1 MFAQI
6 VGTLQL
12 LRPVE
17 RPLIRGLLINRF
29 RGRRE
34 LFDEGRRWLEAN
46 TGVPVVGVMPWLDE
60 LFPPEDSLDLLE
72 RRGRK
77 RSAELDIVVLK
88 LPSLSNFSDL
98 DPLEAEPTVQLR
110 WVSPGESLGTPDA
123 VVIPGSKQTLRDLTS
138 LRRTGLDAQLVDFAM
153 QGGEVF
159 GICGGMQMM
168 GESLQDPDGLEGEP
182 HTDTPSEHV
191 PGLALLPIRTV
202 FGGGKALRQRHSTA
216 LWPAQMPPL
225 RLEGFELHRGLTEV
239 SGDCTPL
246 CADDGL
252 GWIKH
257 HNNQAGA
264 AAGTYLH
271 GIFDNGPWR
280 RRWLN
285 RLRRRR
291 DLAELNEDQPHHS
304 RQREALLDRL
314 ADAFEQHVNLDP
326 LLLSLLERQAPTGG
340 DSLAERPSQRL
351 LQRGRL
357 AAGGATGGHAHPH
370 RLPGW
375 QLRCLRNRSE
385 RDRGEVLHQH
395 RACASIRP
403 AEGGVSHRPLLV
415 STFSTSR
422 PRSLLWW
429 SLRALLAG
437 AAGGAMAA
445 VVVSLAL
452 TLQQWIWGASV
463 LQGLPGE
470 RPLVWCLLWAGGIG
484 LLLSLLQRQRQ
495 ARGLPEMK
503 ETLAQLRA
511 PEGLNTKNGFTQ
523 LLGGILALTGGG
535 TLGPEA
541 LMTRLVAVGSHHVWK
556 GADRNLV
563 AAAMAGSLGLFHSP
577 WWEAPPWRGRNGS

>member
-1 MFAQI
+1 MSSLSPAPLMVLGTSSGAGKSLMTAALCRVLRRRGERPLPFKGQNMSNNAWVDQSGGEMAYSQALQAWAAELEPDHAMNPVLLKPQGDSTSEVIHLGVSVGHCRAEHYYRDWFRPGWAAIRQGLRTLQEAHPGGRLVLEGAGSPVEVNLQARDLTNLRLAQYLRAHCLMVADIERGGVFAQI

-77 RSAELDIVVLK
+77 RSAEMDIAVLK

-110 WVSPGESLGTPDA
+110 WVSPGESLGSPDA
-123 VVIPGSKQTLRDLTS
+123 VVIPGSKQTLRDLAS
-138 LRRTGLDAQLVDFAM
+138 LRRTGLDAELVDFAM

-168 GESLQDPDGLEGEP
+168 GESLLDPDGLEGEP
-182 HTDTPSEHV
+182 HTDTPSGHA

-202 FGGGKALRQRHSTA
+202 FGGDKALRQRQSAA
-216 LWPAQMPPL
+216 LWPVQMPPL

-239 SGDCTPL
+239 CGDCTPL
-246 CADDGL
+246 CADAGL

-257 HNNQAGA
+257 HNDQAGA

-291 DLAELNEDQPHHS
+291 ELPELNEDQPHHS

-326 LLLSLLERQAPTGG
+326 LLS
-340 DSLAERPSQRL
+340 
-351 LQRGRL
+351 
-357 AAGGATGGHAHPH
+357 
-370 RLPGW
+370 
-375 QLRCLRNRSE
+375 
-385 RDRGEVLHQH
+385 
-395 RACASIRP
+395 
-403 AEGGVSHRPLLV
+403 
-415 STFSTSR
+415 
-422 PRSLLWW
+422 
-429 SLRALLAG
+429 
-437 AAGGAMAA
+437 
-445 VVVSLAL
+445 
-452 TLQQWIWGASV
+452 
-463 LQGLPGE
+463 
-470 RPLVWCLLWAGGIG
+470 
-484 LLLSLLQRQRQ
+484 
-495 ARGLPEMK
+495 
-503 ETLAQLRA
+503 
-511 PEGLNTKNGFTQ
+511 
-523 LLGGILALTGGG
+523 
-535 TLGPEA
+535 
-541 LMTRLVAVGSHHVWK
+541 
-556 GADRNLV
+556 
-563 AAAMAGSLGLFHSP
+563 SP
-577 WWEAPPWRGRNGS
+577 P